1 MRSFRNNSFVSES
14 PTVVALGCF
23 DGVHLGHKAVI
34 GEAVRIARQLSVK
47 CAVWTFEESPRNFFS
62 PGVSPSIT
70 GYEEKRRLMR
80 SLGVDIFVCIPFD
93 AKTGSASPEEF
104 FEDVLV
110 KKLKAV
116 HVVCGFNYSFG
127 KGGVGNASLLRE
139 LCESRG
145 IGFDALE
152 AVTLDGEVVSSSR
165 IRSALDAG
173 DMENARIYLGHRFA
187 IDTIVISGQRLARR
201 LGFPTVNQVFEPR
214 ILVPRRGV
222 YVTRVYFDSRKF
234 YGITNVGM
242 RPTVKS
248 DILCAETHIFGFDG
262 DLYGKKVRVEFLH
275 FLRPE
280 VEFES
285 VDSLAEQVKRDIEEA
300 KKYLTATARG

>member
-1 MRSFRNNSFVSES
+1 MRSFKTNTYVSDI

-34 GEAVRIARQLSVK
+34 SEAVRIAQSLSVK
-47 CAVWTFEESPRNFFS
+47 SAVWTFEESPRNFFS
-62 PGVSPSIT
+62 PGISPSIT

-93 AKTGSASPEEF
+93 SETGETSPENF

-110 KKLKAV
+110 NKLKAV

-127 KGGVGNASLLRE
+127 KGGVGNTELLAKLCRE
-139 LCESRG
+139 RG
-145 IGFDALE
+145 IGFSSLSAVEIDNE
-152 AVTLDGEVVSSSR
+152 AVSSSR
-165 IRSALDAG
+165 IRSALEAG
-173 DMENARIYLGHRFA
+173 DVEGAKKFLGHRFA
-187 IDTIVISGQRLARR
+187 IDTIVISGQKLARR

-222 YVTRVYFDSRKF
+222 YVTRVSFDSKKF

-262 DLYGKKVRVEFLH
+262 NLYGKNVRVEFLH

-280 VEFES
+280 IEFES
-285 VDSLAEQVKRDIEEA
+285 VDALAEQVRADIESA
-300 KKYLTATARG
+300 KQYLSSKAKS